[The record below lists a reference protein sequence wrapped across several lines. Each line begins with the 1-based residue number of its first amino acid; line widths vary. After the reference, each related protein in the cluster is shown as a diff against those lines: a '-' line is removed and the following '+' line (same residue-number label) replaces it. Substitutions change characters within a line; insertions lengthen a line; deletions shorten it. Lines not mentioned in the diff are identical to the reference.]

1 MSVLEEEVELKD
13 LLFQTLETDGSLAK
27 IRAQMR
33 ASIFLALDE
42 DIKAIK
48 QQPLQS
54 VRVRSYL
61 KTPEGRTLFFLVHE
75 FLEFFNF
82 QFTIQVFK
90 PEAYLDTL
98 TELQGRENLAKN
110 LGLNGNLEVP
120 LLQQILSIAQT
131 KTKLDVT
138 FDLNGSHEDES
149 GSNKSQLNSKSSNDS
164 SCDDVPSMEG
174 IHLTEN
180 GTVEEIEEQ
189 DFKNLSGSAVGKAD
203 KFKSLNATFNVNSPI
218 LKNLNGD
225 DKCSIIEE
233 SEEVEPG
240 SENNGS
246 IAPLNSA
253 TNDYEEDF
261 VSNNTS
267 NGSTRSSLPNNK
279 DNSEQESYSVNTLNS
294 SKSNSKTQINANR
307 SNT

>member
-1 MSVLEEEVELKD
+1 MSVLEEEVELRD

-42 DIKAIK
+42 DIKAVK

-61 KTPEGRTLFFLVHE
+61 KTPEGRTLFYLVHE

-90 PEAYLDTL
+90 PEGYLDTL

-120 LLQQILSIAQT
+120 LLQQILSIAQM

-149 GSNKSQLNSKSSNDS
+149 DSNKSQLNGKSSNDI
-164 SCDDVPSMEG
+164 SCDDVPLKQGSCPA
-174 IHLTEN
+174 EN

-189 DFKNLSGSAVGKAD
+189 GFKNLSALVVEKTDG
-203 KFKSLNATFNVNSPI
+203 FKSLNATFNVNSPM

-225 DKCSIIEE
+225 DKSSIIEE
-233 SEEVEPG
+233 SEEIEAD

-246 IAPLNSA
+246 IALLNSA
-253 TNDYEEDF
+253 TNDYEADF

-267 NGSTRSSLPNNK
+267 NGSTVSSFPNNN
-279 DNSEQESYSVNTLNS
+279 DNLEEEPYSLGTLNS
-294 SKSNSKTQINANR
+294 SKSNSNIQVNANC